1 MRLRLGEKKKQPVK
15 AAFSKPSRGGGATGF
30 CQGRGCPDRKN
41 HSDPPAGVKRLSL
54 IDGTEAL
61 GHKERM
67 SDLPSSPPWDVE
79 PQTTETRPEAPEAP
93 KPELPPWTPSP
104 DQKVAFDRIIDWLNN
119 MDKPVFSLGGLAG
132 AGKTTLIGRLSN
144 ELMNDMNISFVT
156 PTGKAAQVLKRSL
169 LNAGTPADVTTVH
182 SLLYRPVEDPKT
194 GRIVEWKRKEE
205 VEADL
210 IICDEASMVSQELLS
225 DMLKLNKPILAV
237 GDHGQLSPVGEDAGL
252 MRNPDVRLEKI
263 HRQAKGNPIIRLA
276 HIVRNGAPDDVIK
289 DFINDMNDERI
300 RWTRNWDDAIEFGK
314 PPGLILTH
322 TNRLRR
328 TMNIKV
334 REQVLGL
341 DEHEDPK
348 NGEVVI
354 CLKNKRIG
362 DNGLFI
368 PNGMRGTIVSEPT
381 VSDHHVIA
389 DVQFDEPV
397 GLVSRLFM
405 CRHQFLREK
414 TFAGFD
420 EVPGEHRNWFAVGAL
435 VDFGSALTTHKS
447 QGSSAPNVAVFVER
461 SLGVLDESERRRWL
475 YTAIT
480 RAVEK
485 VLLVF

>member
-1 MRLRLGEKKKQPVK
+1 
-15 AAFSKPSRGGGATGF
+15 
-30 CQGRGCPDRKN
+30 
-41 HSDPPAGVKRLSL
+41 
-54 IDGTEAL
+54 
-61 GHKERM
+61 M
-67 SDLPSSPPWDVE
+67 SDLPSSPPWDVDPPADQPVNQPA
-79 PQTTETRPEAPEAP
+79 PQPEAAPDDLHIIADP

-104 DQKVAFDRIIDWLNN
+104 DQKAAVEHIKDWLVNQE
-119 MDKPVFSLGGLAG
+119 KQIFTLGGLAG
-132 AGKTTLIGRLSN
+132 VGKSTLIGRLSS
-144 ELMNDMNISFVT
+144 ELMNDMNVSFVT

-169 LNAGTPADVTTVH
+169 LNAGTPADVMTIH
-182 SLLYRPVEDPKT
+182 SLLYRPVEDPRT
-194 GRIVEWKRKEE
+194 GRVVDWRRKDE

-210 IICDEASMVSQELLS
+210 IICDEASMVSQELLN
-225 DMLKLNKPILAV
+225 DMMKLGKPILAV

-252 MRNPDVRLEKI
+252 MRNPDVKLEKI

-276 HIVRNGAPDDVIK
+276 HIVRNGAPDDVVK
-289 DFINDMNDERI
+289 DFINDLDDDRI
-300 RWTRNWDDAIEFGK
+300 RWTRSWDDAVEFGK

-334 REQVLGL
+334 REQTLGL
-341 DEHEDPK
+341 DEHDDPK
-348 NGEVVI
+348 QGEVII

-362 DNGLFI
+362 DTGLFI
-368 PNGMRGTIVSEPT
+368 PNGMRGIIVSEPV
-381 VSDHHVIA
+381 VSDHHIVA

-397 GLVSRLFM
+397 GLVPKLFM

-420 EVPGEHRNWFAVGAL
+420 EVPGENRNWFTVGAL
-435 VDFGSALTTHKS
+435 CDFGNALTTHKS